1 MPSPRGFIYSIQIEF
16 LISLYTVA
24 VVFLQ
29 SKMVANSFVL
39 MICIYDFLCL
49 IFEQSEFT
57 NAAYE
62 TMIVVPNTSK
72 KGLLTRQG
80 SCTPDGRC
88 KKLNV
93 YTIKNLCMSLKSQV

>member
-1 MPSPRGFIYSIQIEF
+1 
-16 LISLYTVA
+16 
-24 VVFLQ
+24 
-29 SKMVANSFVL
+29 

-72 KGLLTRQG
+72 KGLFTRQG
-80 SCTPDGRC
+80 SCTPDGRS

-93 YTIKNLCMSLKSQV
+93 YTIKNLCMSLKSQVWDVALFWYKLQVVK

>member
-1 MPSPRGFIYSIQIEF
+1 
-16 LISLYTVA
+16 
-24 VVFLQ
+24 
-29 SKMVANSFVL
+29 

-72 KGLLTRQG
+72 KGLFTRQG

-93 YTIKNLCMSLKSQV
+93 YTIKNLCMSETEIVGKMFIRISMLPKLGYPEIKG